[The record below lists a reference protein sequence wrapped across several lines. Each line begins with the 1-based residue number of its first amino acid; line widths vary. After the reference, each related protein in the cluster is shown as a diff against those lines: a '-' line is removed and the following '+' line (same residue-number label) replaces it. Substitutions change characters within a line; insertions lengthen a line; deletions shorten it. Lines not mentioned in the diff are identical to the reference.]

1 MADNADDIESGDVS
15 DHTAS
20 EEEAVEL
27 IQEKRDLEP
36 SLYGIKPALKDKFN
50 IPAIR
55 ELIISILH
63 STLDG
68 QIYLPHT
75 AKTITIDL
83 ANAINN
89 SIKGLQQSRY
99 KHIVQVVL
107 GEQKGAGVKTAM
119 RSLWD
124 IECDTYVSEEY
135 KNPSLFCLVA
145 VFGIY
150 FY

>member
-1 MADNADDIESGDVS
+1 MIIINIIFVEQ
-15 DHTAS
+15 
-20 EEEAVEL
+20 EAVEL

-99 KHIVQVVL
+99 KHIVQV
-107 GEQKGAGVKTAM
+107 
-119 RSLWD
+119 S
-124 IECDTYVSEEY
+124 I
-135 KNPSLFCLVA
+135 
-145 VFGIY
+145 IY
-150 FY
+150 FRNITLLNI